1 MNQWLL
7 RICVLFFSL
16 SAFKLQAQSLDESE
30 NFWRSEVT
38 RYCGAYP
45 SKDDCD
51 DGDSVIFNGLLC
63 MSGEEIGCQSV
74 RNSQDIYG
82 QFWRSPRR
90 NPGNL
95 GEDSSFS
102 RDQTLGVL
110 LYLVKTRD
118 TGAAIRWMDWI
129 EDNKYCSLK
138 NPLGGNCILT
148 LYRVCRDADKETCTM
163 TPALW
168 GLTRKV
174 WDYLGLGTT
183 KPMRDF
189 NNADVSDLE
198 LSTAGSEKPGYRL
211 HLKAV
216 STFIRLVL
224 GESVSRSKTIAGTL
238 YSRQNAN
245 PFFQLLAEG
254 NSAEVES
261 KLLALCPKPG
271 DRLDYIRHQW
281 SWERDQADQAWTLS
295 MGWDCIF
302 MANLLRSYDRIFAPS
317 LFVSDDSP

>member
-7 RICVLFFSL
+7 RICAIFLSL
-16 SAFKLQAQSLDESE
+16 ITLNLQAQTLDENE

-63 MSGEEIGCQSV
+63 LSGEEIGCQTV
-74 RNSQDIYG
+74 KDSQDVYG

-90 NPGNL
+90 TAGNL
-95 GEDSSFS
+95 GEDKSFS

-110 LYLVKTRD
+110 LYLVKTKD
-118 TGAAIRWMDWI
+118 TEAAIRWMDWI

-138 NPLGGNCILT
+138 NPLGGNCMLT

-168 GLTRKV
+168 GLTKKV
-174 WDYLGLGTT
+174 WDYLGLGST

-189 NNADVSDLE
+189 ENADVSDLE

-224 GESVSRSKTIAGTL
+224 GESLSRSKAIAGTL
-238 YSRQNAN
+238 YSRQNEN
-245 PFFQLLAEG
+245 PFFQLLSEG
-254 NSAEVES
+254 SSPEVER

-271 DRLDYIRHQW
+271 DPLDFVRHQW
-281 SWERDQADQAWTLS
+281 AWERDQADQAWTLS

-302 MANLLRSYDRIFAPS
+302 VANLLRNYERIFSRS
-317 LFVSDDSP
+317 LLINAD